1 MQAASLAKG
10 VKSWTQ
16 VEMIGIAQ
24 DNLSLYLLTQ
34 FREVHTFDAT
44 TCTYGHK
51 DGSLY
56 LSVISSDDAGSGTA
70 VWVGML

>member
-34 FREVHTFDAT
+34 FREMHTLYAT
-44 TCTYGHK
+44 TSTYGHK
-51 DGSLY
+51 DWRLY
-56 LSVISSDDAGSGTA
+56 LSVIGSDDAGPGAA
-70 VWVGML
+70 VWVSML